1 VVDARGE
8 VVCALSHSD
17 LRALTPNDFGLLALP
32 LGARKTLCTQRSARA
47 PLLFLSCCCCVWC
60 VLTHASARVRVRSGE
75 FLVLQRTLAASP
87 RAAGLLPSDAAA
99 AAGAAPPRPL
109 GRAPDWRARLPAAAP
124 LEAVRADAP
133 LRELL
138 AKMLKARVHRVF
150 VIESNTAAQQ
160 QHAGVVSMTDVLRA
174 VADARCA

>member
-1 VVDARGE
+1 VVDARGD

-32 LGARKTLCTQRSARA
+32 LG
-47 PLLFLSCCCCVWC
+47 
-60 VLTHASARVRVRSGE
+60 E

-87 RAAGLLPSDAAA
+87 RGAGLAP
-99 AAGAAPPRPL
+99 AAPAPL

-124 LEAVRADAP
+124 LAAVRADAP
-133 LRELL
+133 LRALL
-138 AKMLKARVHRVF
+138 ARMLDARVHRVF
-150 VIESNTAAQQ
+150 ILDGAAGEGGAAAR
-160 QHAGVVSMTDVLRA
+160 HAGVVSMTDVLRA